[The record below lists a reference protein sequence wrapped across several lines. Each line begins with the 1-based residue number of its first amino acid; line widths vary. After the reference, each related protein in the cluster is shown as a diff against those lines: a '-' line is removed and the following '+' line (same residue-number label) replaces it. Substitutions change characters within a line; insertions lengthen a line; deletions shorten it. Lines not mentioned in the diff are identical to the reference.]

1 MASRRG
7 PARYSQVPPTG
18 CLRYRRATV
27 ELVLGQPVD
36 VLAEHRHDRRW
47 LGGPPMKVKNIHSDA
62 QAASGIF
69 YQLVLIG
76 SHDRDGSCRER
87 EVCQT
92 RLRLA
97 HGISR
102 IRRVNPGT
110 RPDLLEGYG
119 GHFLPVR
126 QTRVT

>member
-1 MASRRG
+1 
-7 PARYSQVPPTG
+7 
-18 CLRYRRATV
+18 
-27 ELVLGQPVD
+27 
-36 VLAEHRHDRRW
+36 
-47 LGGPPMKVKNIHSDA
+47 MKVKNIHSDA

-87 EVCQT
+87 EVCQA
-92 RLRLA
+92 RLSLEDGCIHTSQDDRGDFACHQIEDQLQAQFRFPTCRPPQRLA